1 MAKQKEKIIKEFEQ
15 GAFKIVLLGY
25 YIGDRLIKLV
35 LYVWRGTKQVLK
47 KSYPTVHKGLVA
59 FDNALER
66 FIKDTTGHRVDVPIV
81 KG

>member
-1 MAKQKEKIIKEFEQ
+1 MSKQHEKVIKEIEQ
-15 GAFKIVLLGY
+15 GAFKIALVAY

-35 LYVWRGTKQVLK
+35 LYVWRGTKQILK
-47 KSYPTVHKGLVA
+47 KSYPTVRKGLVA

-66 FIKDTTGHRVDVPIV
+66 FIKDTMHTKIDVPIV